1 MRIAKHSSPA
11 TVNWISGV
19 AHRVS
24 RSIIALALLASAAC
38 DASKSTNPLTTDNQT
53 IRLDRAVVQLDEG
66 QSTRLRV
73 LTADAS
79 REFPT
84 GSDAVWTVANPEIA
98 SVNAGLII
106 GLKPGQ
112 TRVTVVISGRHS
124 ASADIT
130 VIAVPGGLEV
140 VSGGQQAG
148 VVGNE
153 LPQPLKVRVLDRH
166 GATISGAQVE
176 FVLSPLMGGSIS
188 PAVAT
193 AGTNGEV
200 EARWTLGRVA
210 GMQPLQARIVGREIV
225 ANVETSAAPGPLSFV
240 EVNPTDILT
249 NPGRTTQFY
258 VTARDEFGNAIPEIP
273 VAWSTTDARVATVDN
288 AGMLTAVDTGEVEIQ
303 ALATQ
308 TVTAGANVA
317 MASAGAAVGKG
328 RVKVKHGSGTPGSVT
343 DLRVASVTSTGM
355 TMTFTEV
362 GDGTG
367 APASYEMR
375 YKYPPIAGYFS
386 TGTKVTQGTCA
397 TPIAGTAV
405 GAKRSCTVLGLQSA
419 KTYEYYVVAFRGDLS
434 VSGALSNIASG
445 TTTAAT
451 LGRISVSPSTGSITA
466 LGATLQLSASAT
478 SSTGSAI
485 SNPGITWT
493 SSNTGVATVDAAG
506 RVTAT
511 GVGSVVITASG
522 TCCDAG
528 TSTITVSQT
537 VASVSLSP
545 TSATIDSAATQQLT
559 ATARDANGNT
569 IANPG
574 LSWSTS
580 NYTVATANSS
590 GLVTGRV
597 PGSAQITAS
606 RSGVSAAAA
615 ITVRSTSGSGGGT
628 GTVGTV
634 SNLWVT
640 STTSGTAILRFTE
653 VNDGT
658 GSPANYQM
666 RLYPGVMGWNWGSAA
681 VVAQGTCAAPIQGTS
696 VGAERYCSVS
706 GLQPSTRYDFQ
717 VVPFRGDM
725 ETFGA
730 LSNVATGTTAS
741 GSGGGGGSTGTLTIS
756 PSGSIL
762 LDAVGTTR
770 QLSVTARDANGT
782 TISNPGVT
790 FSSSNTSVATVS
802 SAGLVTA
809 RAIGVAVI
817 TAAATCCSSDQIS
830 VTVSQGLSSITV
842 SPSSASVVAGA
853 TTPLVATARDANG
866 STISGVTF
874 SWTSSNNNVAT
885 VNSSG
890 VVTGVTQGS
899 ATITAS
905 ASGRSGSS
913 SVSVST
919 GSGGGGSGGGGTGT
933 GSVVWSSDWSAGD
946 LRDASSWSSSQDSP
960 TGVVLSVVS
969 SSGLGFPS
977 GMSNAL
983 RVGYPAPGGGSVRV
997 ENRWAEPT
1005 VGQTLYFRTHMRYS
1019 IRDAAG
1025 NLSASSHHPIQ
1036 PKPGSCPYQ
1045 WEFRFGS
1052 SSNGNVPT
1060 EIVFYDG
1067 PGSYQLSGGLS
1078 KNVAYLL
1085 EWAFTR
1091 VGTSGSSGTYTAR
1104 VRVNGTDVTSNFR
1117 RYDGAALTNAPATPI
1132 SGECI
1137 RALFVGNNGPQWTG
1151 TSATADFVYYGGTAV
1166 CTSGWCGAWKQD

>member
-1 MRIAKHSSPA
+1 MGGAVRC
-11 TVNWISGV
+11 
-19 AHRVS
+19 VS
-24 RSIIALALLASAAC
+24 RSLLALAFLASAAC
-38 DASKSTNPLTTDNQT
+38 DASKSTNPLSTDNQT
-53 IRLDRAVVQLDEG
+53 IKLDQASVQLDEG

-84 GSDAVWTVANPEIA
+84 GTDAVWSVANPEIA
-98 SVNAGLII
+98 SVSAGLII

-124 ASADIT
+124 ASADIK
-130 VIAVPGGLEV
+130 VLAVPGGLEV

-148 VVGNE
+148 VVGIE
-153 LPQPLKVRVLDRH
+153 LPQPVKVRVVDRR
-166 GATISGAQVE
+166 GAPISGAQVE
-176 FVLSPLMGGSIS
+176 FVASPEIGGSVL

-193 AGTNGEV
+193 AGSNGEV
-200 EARWTLGRVA
+200 ETRWTLGRIA
-210 GMQPLQARIVGREIV
+210 GVQPLQVRIVGREIF
-225 ANVETSAAPGPLSFV
+225 ANVETSAAAGPLSFV

-249 NPGRTTQFY
+249 NPGRTTQFS
-258 VTARDEFGNAIPEIP
+258 VTARDEFGNAIPDVP
-273 VAWSTTDARVATVDN
+273 FAWSSTDSHVATVDD
-288 AGMLTAVDTGEVEIQ
+288 AGLLTAVDTGDVEIQ

-308 TVTAGANVA
+308 SVVAGANVA
-317 MASAGAAVGKG
+317 MGNGAGSVSGKG
-328 RVKVKHGSGTPGSVT
+328 RVRVKPGSGTPGSVS
-343 DLRVASVTSTGM
+343 DLRVASATSTGM
-355 TMTFTEV
+355 TLTFTEV

-386 TGTKVTQGTCA
+386 TATKVTQGTCA

-405 GAKRSCTVLGLQSA
+405 GAKRSCTVYGLQSA
-419 KTYEYYVVAFRGDLS
+419 KTYEFYVVAFRGDLS
-434 VSGALSNIASG
+434 VSGGLSNVASG
-445 TTTAAT
+445 TTAAAA
-451 LGRISVSPSTGSITA
+451 LGRITVSPATGSITA
-466 LGATLQLSASAT
+466 LGRTLQLSASAT

-485 SNPGITWT
+485 SNPGITWS
-493 SSNTGVATVDAAG
+493 SSNTGVATVDATG

-511 GVGSVVITASG
+511 GVGSVVITANG

-545 TSATIDSAATQQLT
+545 TSASIDSAATQQLT
-559 ATARDANGNT
+559 ATARDANGNV

-574 LSWSTS
+574 LGWSSS
-580 NYTVATANSS
+580 NSAVATVNSS
-590 GLVTGRV
+590 GQVTGRA
-597 PGSAQITAS
+597 PGNAQITAS
-606 RSGVSAAAA
+606 KSGVSAAAG
-615 ITVRSTSGSGGGT
+615 ISVRSTSGGGGST
-628 GTVGTV
+628 GTIGTV
-634 SNLWVT
+634 NTLWVT
-640 STTSGTAILRFTE
+640 STTSGSAVLRFTE

-658 GSPANYQM
+658 GNPANYQM
-666 RLYPGVMGWNWGSAA
+666 RLYPGAMGWNWGTAA
-681 VVAQGTCAAPIQGTS
+681 VVAQGTCSAPIQGTS
-696 VGAERYCSVS
+696 IGAERYCSVS

-717 VVPFRGDM
+717 IVPFKGDM

-741 GSGGGGGSTGTLTIS
+741 SGSGGSTGTLTIS

-762 LDAVGTTR
+762 LSLGATR
-770 QLSVTARDANGT
+770 QMSATARDGSGS

-790 FSSSNTSVATVS
+790 WNSSNTSVATVS
-802 SAGLVTA
+802 SSGLITA
-809 RAIGVAVI
+809 RAIGTAVV
-817 TAAATCCSSDQIS
+817 TAAATCCSSEQIT
-830 VTVSQGLSSITV
+830 VTVAQQEISSIVV
-842 SPSSASVVAGA
+842 SPSSASVVAGS
-853 TTPLVATARDANG
+853 TTPLVATARDASGN
-866 STISGVTF
+866 SISGVTF
-874 SWTSSNNNVAT
+874 SWISTNTSVAT

-890 VVTGVTQGS
+890 VVTGVSQGT
-899 ATITAS
+899 ATVRAS
-905 ASGRSGSS
+905 ANGFSGSS
-913 SVSVST
+913 AVTVST
-919 GSGGGGSGGGGTGT
+919 GSGGGGSGGGATGTGT
-933 GSVVWSSDWSAGD
+933 VVWSSDWSAGG
-946 LRDASSWSSSQDSP
+946 LRDGTNWSSSQDSP
-960 TGVVLSVVS
+960 TGAVLSVVA

-997 ENRWAEPT
+997 ENRWAEPS

-1025 NLSASSHHPIQ
+1025 NLGASSHHPIQ

-1091 VGTSGSSGTYTAR
+1091 VGTSGTSGTYTAR
-1104 VRVNGTDVTSNFR
+1104 VRINGTDVTSNFR

-1132 SGECI
+1132 SGECV

-1166 CTSGWCGAWKQD
+1166 CTGGWCGAWKQD